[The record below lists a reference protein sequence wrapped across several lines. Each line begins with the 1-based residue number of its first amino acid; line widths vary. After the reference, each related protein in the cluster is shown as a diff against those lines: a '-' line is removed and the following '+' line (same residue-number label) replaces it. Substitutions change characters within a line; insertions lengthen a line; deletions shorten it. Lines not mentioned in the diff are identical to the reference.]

1 MQEIQFEQ
9 VWYRPDESRWRDM
22 EFVAYRDSGRLV
34 VRADSL
40 EFYGKAAGVVRVAGV
55 RGIWVVKQGRDF
67 INDWVRIDYGEAAAA
82 TPATTAFFA
91 DGSWLGWGGILGGT
105 RRIYE
110 AVRHLA
116 RSA

>member
-1 MQEIQFEQ
+1 MQELQFEN

-22 EFVAYRDSGRLV
+22 ELVAFKDSGRLV

-40 EFYGKAAGVVRVAGV
+40 EYYGKSGHVHVTNARSVTLT
-55 RGIWVVKQGRDF
+55 KQGRDF
-67 INDWVRIDYGEAAAA
+67 INDWVRIEYGDAAA
-82 TPATTAFFA
+82 PATALFA
-91 DGSWLGWGGILGGT
+91 DGSWLGWGGVLGGT

-116 RSA
+116 RTA

>member
-1 MQEIQFEQ
+1 MREVQFEN
-9 VWYRPDESRWRDM
+9 VWYRPAESRWSDM
-22 EFVAYRDSGRLV
+22 EFVAYRDAGRLV

-40 EFYGKAAGVVRVAGV
+40 EFYGKAGRAVVAGV
-55 RGIWVVKQGRDF
+55 RGVAVVKQGRDF
-67 INDWVRIDYGEAAAA
+67 INDWVRIEYGDAA
-82 TPATTAFFA
+82 TPATAFFA

-116 RSA
+116 R

>member
-1 MQEIQFEQ
+1 MQELQFEN
-9 VWYRPDESRWRDM
+9 VWYRPDESSWSNF
-22 EFVAYRDSGRLV
+22 ELVAFKDSGRLV

-40 EFYGKAAGVVRVAGV
+40 EFYGRSGRLVISGA
-55 RGIWVVKQGRDF
+55 RGITLTKQGRDF
-67 INDWVRIDYGEAAAA
+67 INDWVRIEYDGGA
-82 TPATTAFFA
+82 TTATAFFA

-110 AVRHLA
+110 AVRHIA

>member
-1 MQEIQFEQ
+1 VPELQFEN

-22 EFVAYRDSGRLV
+22 DFVAYRDAGRLV

-40 EFYGKAAGVVRVAGV
+40 EFYGKAAGVLRVAGV
-55 RGIWVVKQGRDF
+55 RGVSIVKQGRDF
-67 INDWVRIDYGEAAAA
+67 INDWVRIEYGEAAA
-82 TPATTAFFA
+82 TPATAFFA
-91 DGSWLGWGGILGGT
+91 DGSWLGWGGVLGGT

>member
-1 MQEIQFEQ
+1 MQEVQFEK

-22 EFVAYRDSGRLV
+22 EVVAFKDSGRLV

-40 EFYGKAAGVVRVAGV
+40 EFYGKANHVLVAGARSV
-55 RGIWVVKQGRDF
+55 ALVKQGRDF
-67 INDWVRIDYGEAAAA
+67 VNDWVRIEYGDPAA
-82 TPATTAFFA
+82 PATAFFA

-105 RRIYE
+105 RRIYD
-110 AVRHLA
+110 AVRHIA

>member
-1 MQEIQFEQ
+1 MQELQFES
-9 VWYRPDESRWRDM
+9 VWYRPDESSWRNF
-22 EFVAYRDSGRLV
+22 ELVAFKDSGRLV

-40 EFYGKAAGVVRVAGV
+40 EFYGKSGRVHVANARSV
-55 RGIWVVKQGRDF
+55 ALVKQGRDF
-67 INDWVRIDYGEAAAA
+67 INDWVRVEYGDAA
-82 TPATTAFFA
+82 TPSTAFFA
-91 DGSWLGWGGILGGT
+91 DGSWFGWGGILGGT

>member
-1 MQEIQFEQ
+1 MPEVQFEN

-22 EFVAYRDSGRLV
+22 DFVAYKDAGRLV

-40 EFYGKAAGVVRVAGV
+40 EFYGKAGRVHIAGV

-67 INDWVRIDYGEAAAA
+67 INDWVRIDYGEAA
-82 TPATTAFFA
+82 TPATAFFA

-105 RRIYE
+105 RRIFE
-110 AVRHLA
+110 AGRHLA

>member
-1 MQEIQFEQ
+1 MPELQFEN

-22 EFVAYRDSGRLV
+22 ELVAYRDSGRLV
-34 VRADSL
+34 VRADAL
-40 EFYGKAAGVVRVAGV
+40 EFHGKAGRVVVAGV
-55 RGIWVVKQGRDF
+55 RGVALVKQGRDF
-67 INDWVRIDYGEAAAA
+67 INDWVRIEYGEAGR
-82 TPATTAFFA
+82 PATAFFA

-105 RRIYE
+105 RRIFE

>member
-1 MQEIQFEQ
+1 VRKTQFEN

-22 EFVAYRDSGRLV
+22 EFVAYNSGRLV

-40 EFYGKAAGVVRVAGV
+40 EFHGKRGRVVIAGAS
-55 RGIWVVKQGRDF
+55 GIALVKQGRDF
-67 INDWVRIDYGEAAAA
+67 VNDWVRLDYHGGGG
-82 TPATTAFFA
+82 TPATAFFA
-91 DGSWLGWGGILGGT
+91 DGCWLGRGGVLGGT

-116 RSA
+116 